1 MQTGVIR
8 NMLLSSMVSHG
19 TKQESWKEGENR
31 GHDGGDQGT
40 HSLIESPLE
49 GFQLLMPFQFEG
61 TCSHEETEVDI
72 SGE

>member
-1 MQTGVIR
+1 MQIGVIR

-19 TKQESWKEGENR
+19 TKQESWKEGQNR
-31 GHDGGDQGT
+31 GRDGRDQGT

-61 TCSHEETEVDI
+61 TCSHEETEVEI

>member
-1 MQTGVIR
+1 
-8 NMLLSSMVSHG
+8 MLLSSMVSHG

-49 GFQLLMPFQFEG
+49 GFQLLMPFQFGG
-61 TCSHEETEVDI
+61 TCSREETEAEI

>member
-1 MQTGVIR
+1 MQIGFIQNV
-8 NMLLSSMVSHG
+8 LLSSMVSHG
-19 TKQESWKEGENR
+19 TKQESWKERENR
-31 GHDGGDQGT
+31 GRDGGDQGT

-61 TCSHEETEVDI
+61 TCSHEETEVEI